1 MLILWFLL
9 DTPSRKKLPL
19 YPTINVF
26 NICKILLY
34 LFITLKTTNTS
45 KLFFIQ
51 ALVDSEATEIFVN
64 QTFVEN
70 IIWTFEAYT
79 SLHIMT

>member
-9 DTPSRKKLPL
+9 DTPSRKKLLL

-26 NICKILLY
+26 NIYKTLLY